1 MNNHASRGFFFVFFF
16 SCYQSVY
23 FWNSCGTW
31 QKWGE
36 NPSRRHNSKSSFTK
50 WLLLDKSDLYGFS
63 SDRQTV
69 LYIFLYVWDNDP
81 IRQQQLG
88 TQDYC
93 FLLIFFFFFY
103 CSLLTSPAL
112 ATITIQYM
120 HCFIKIKNC
129 TGQFRYI
136 IFQIFF
142 CCYSLNI
149 LINRRCKKVSA
160 WWWFLPPTQCFLQTV
175 NYSAALCFCFWQIF
189 QGFFFCFV
197 LVTCLKDWTFFFC
210 FVLF

>member
-1 MNNHASRGFFFVFFF
+1 MTPPRQIWLVWFLIRPPNCALHISVRVRQWSHKTTAARDPGLLFPPDFF
-16 SCYQSVY
+16 
-23 FWNSCGTW
+23 
-31 QKWGE
+31 
-36 NPSRRHNSKSSFTK
+36 
-50 WLLLDKSDLYGFS
+50 
-63 SDRQTV
+63 
-69 LYIFLYVWDNDP
+69 
-81 IRQQQLG
+81 
-88 TQDYC
+88 
-93 FLLIFFFFFY
+93 FFFFFY